1 MINALVNSLGV
12 EFYVY
17 LIQLAFF
24 IIYLVSY
31 WMLFKKANVPEWKSI
46 IPFYNVYKMYD
57 IVWETKYFWLSIG
70 LTFVH
75 AIFSYLIQNVF
86 TTGILMIIFTVLRLI
101 VLFFSCMVEY
111 FFCRN
116 LARSYGKGDGFT
128 FGLFFL
134 YPIFILILGLG
145 SSRFVGKR

>member
-86 TTGILMIIFTVLRLI
+86 TTGILMIIFTVIRLI

>member
-24 IIYLVSY
+24 IMYIVSF

-46 IPFYNVYKMYD
+46 IPIYNFYKMYD

-70 LTFVH
+70 LSFVH

-86 TTGILMIIFTVLRLI
+86 TTGILMIIFTVIRLI
-101 VLFFSCMVEY
+101 ILFFSCMVEY

-128 FGLFFL
+128 IGLFFL

>member
-1 MINALVNSLGV
+1 MINALVNSLGI

-24 IIYLVSY
+24 ILYIVSF

-46 IPFYNVYKMYD
+46 IPIYNIYKMYD

-70 LTFVH
+70 LSFIH
-75 AIFSYLIQNVF
+75 SIFSYLIQNVF
-86 TTGILMIIFTVLRLI
+86 TTGILMIIFTVIRLI

-134 YPIFILILGLG
+134 YPIFILILALG
-145 SSRFVGKR
+145 NSRFVGKR

>member
-1 MINALVNSLGV
+1 MLNALLLTAGI
-12 EFYVY
+12 EFYVF
-17 LIQLAFF
+17 LIQFAFF
-24 IIYLVSY
+24 ILQIVSF
-31 WMLFKKANVPEWKSI
+31 WILFQKADVAGWKSI
-46 IPFYNVYKMYD
+46 IPIYSDWKMFD

-86 TTGILMIIFTVLRLI
+86 TTGILMIIFTVIRLI
-101 VLFFSCMVEY
+101 VLFFSRMVEY

>member
-1 MINALVNSLGV
+1 MLNALLLTAGI
-12 EFYVY
+12 EFYVF
-17 LIQLAFF
+17 LVQFAFF
-24 IIYLVSY
+24 ILQIVSF
-31 WMLFKKANVPEWKSI
+31 WMLFQKADVAGWKSI
-46 IPFYNVYKMYD
+46 IPIYSNWKMFD
-57 IVWETKYFWLSIG
+57 IVWKTKYFWLSIG

-86 TTGILMIIFTVLRLI
+86 TTGILMIIFTVIRLI

-116 LARSYGKGDGFT
+116 LSRSYGKGDSFT